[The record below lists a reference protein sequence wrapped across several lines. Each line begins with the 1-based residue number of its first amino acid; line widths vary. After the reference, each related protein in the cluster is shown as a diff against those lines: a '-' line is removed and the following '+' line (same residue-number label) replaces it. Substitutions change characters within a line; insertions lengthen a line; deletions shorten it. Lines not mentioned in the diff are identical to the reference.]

1 MDIMKIRYPLF
12 ALLMIA
18 ASLLTIAPVHAQ
30 TREISTSGEL
40 LDRVVAQVDEGVVL
54 QSELDSQM
62 TMISQRLIEQGV
74 ELPPDSVLR
83 QQVLERLVLTEI
95 QMQRANDLDIRVS
108 DEQLNGALVNVASR
122 HNIPFNDLPAV
133 LAAEGIEYGAYR
145 EEMRRE
151 MIMGQLRQRD
161 VESRVNVTP
170 RELDQYLAKQSE
182 RLDAN
187 AEYELAHIL
196 ISLPG
201 NATPEQIKTAET
213 KAQDLYRTLLQG
225 ADFGQ
230 TAVAS
235 SESRDALEGG
245 YLGWLK
251 SGEVPTLFADI
262 IPTLGKGQVSE
273 PVRSGSGY
281 HLLKLMG
288 LRGVEPVIVSQIH
301 TRHILIQTN
310 EILDSESAHK
320 KLQDIRKRIVEDGED
335 FGAVAK
341 AISDDPGSAAEGG
354 DLGWATRGRFVKD
367 FEDVADTLEEN
378 EISEPFKTQFGW
390 HILQLLG
397 KRQHDSTAENRRN
410 QAFQALR
417 QRKVVEQTEIWMRRI
432 RDEAFVEIRL

>member
-122 HNIPFNDLPAV
+122 HSIPFNDLPAV

-225 ADFGQ
+225 ADFGK

-301 TRHILIQTN
+301 TRHILIMTN

>member
-281 HLLKLMG
+281 HILKLMG

>member
-1 MDIMKIRYPLF
+1 LDIMKIRYPLF

-122 HNIPFNDLPAV
+122 HSIPFNDLPAV

-301 TRHILIQTN
+301 TRHILIMTN

>member
-1 MDIMKIRYPLF
+1 
-12 ALLMIA
+12 
-18 ASLLTIAPVHAQ
+18 
-30 TREISTSGEL
+30 
-40 LDRVVAQVDEGVVL
+40 
-54 QSELDSQM
+54 
-62 TMISQRLIEQGV
+62 
-74 ELPPDSVLR
+74 
-83 QQVLERLVLTEI
+83 
-95 QMQRANDLDIRVS
+95 
-108 DEQLNGALVNVASR
+108 
-122 HNIPFNDLPAV
+122 
-133 LAAEGIEYGAYR
+133 
-145 EEMRRE
+145 
-151 MIMGQLRQRD
+151 
-161 VESRVNVTP
+161 
-170 RELDQYLAKQSE
+170 
-182 RLDAN
+182 
-187 AEYELAHIL
+187 
-196 ISLPG
+196 
-201 NATPEQIKTAET
+201 
-213 KAQDLYRTLLQG
+213 
-225 ADFGQ
+225 
-230 TAVAS
+230 
-235 SESRDALEGG
+235 
-245 YLGWLK
+245 
-251 SGEVPTLFADI
+251 
-262 IPTLGKGQVSE
+262 VSE

-301 TRHILIQTN
+301 TRHILIMTN

>member
-1 MDIMKIRYPLF
+1 MKIRYPLF

-122 HNIPFNDLPAV
+122 HSIPFNDLPAV

-301 TRHILIQTN
+301 TRHILIMTN

-397 KRQHDSTAENRRN
+397 KRDHDSTAENRRN

>member
-301 TRHILIQTN
+301 TRHILIMTN

-397 KRQHDSTAENRRN
+397 KRDHDSTAENRRN

>member
-301 TRHILIQTN
+301 TRHILIMTN

>member
-1 MDIMKIRYPLF
+1 LDIMKIRYPLF

-301 TRHILIQTN
+301 TRHILIMTN

>member
-1 MDIMKIRYPLF
+1 MKIRYPLF

-54 QSELDSQM
+54 QSELDSQL

-225 ADFGQ
+225 ADFGK

-301 TRHILIQTN
+301 TRHILIMTN

>member
-225 ADFGQ
+225 ADFGK

-397 KRQHDSTAENRRN
+397 KRDHDSTAENRRN

>member
-1 MDIMKIRYPLF
+1 LDIMKIRYPLF

-301 TRHILIQTN
+301 TRHILIMTN

-397 KRQHDSTAENRRN
+397 KRDHDSTAENRRN

>member
-1 MDIMKIRYPLF
+1 MKIRYPLF

-288 LRGVEPVIVSQIH
+288 LRGVEPVIVPQIH
-301 TRHILIQTN
+301 TRHILIMTN

>member
-18 ASLLTIAPVHAQ
+18 ASLLTISPVHAQ

-225 ADFGQ
+225 ADFGK

-301 TRHILIQTN
+301 TRHILIMTN

-397 KRQHDSTAENRRN
+397 KRDHDSTAENRRN

>member
-18 ASLLTIAPVHAQ
+18 ASLLTISPVHAQ

-170 RELDQYLAKQSE
+170 RELDQYLA
-182 RLDAN
+182 
-187 AEYELAHIL
+187 
-196 ISLPG
+196 
-201 NATPEQIKTAET
+201 
-213 KAQDLYRTLLQG
+213 
-225 ADFGQ
+225 
-230 TAVAS
+230 
-235 SESRDALEGG
+235 
-245 YLGWLK
+245 
-251 SGEVPTLFADI
+251 
-262 IPTLGKGQVSE
+262 
-273 PVRSGSGY
+273 VR
-281 HLLKLMG
+281 
-288 LRGVEPVIVSQIH
+288 
-301 TRHILIQTN
+301 
-310 EILDSESAHK
+310 
-320 KLQDIRKRIVEDGED
+320 
-335 FGAVAK
+335 
-341 AISDDPGSAAEGG
+341 
-354 DLGWATRGRFVKD
+354 
-367 FEDVADTLEEN
+367 
-378 EISEPFKTQFGW
+378 
-390 HILQLLG
+390 
-397 KRQHDSTAENRRN
+397 
-410 QAFQALR
+410 
-417 QRKVVEQTEIWMRRI
+417 
-432 RDEAFVEIRL
+432 

>member
-1 MDIMKIRYPLF
+1 MKIRYPLF

-18 ASLLTIAPVHAQ
+18 ASLLTISPVHAQ

-225 ADFGQ
+225 ADFGK

-301 TRHILIQTN
+301 TRHILIMTN

-397 KRQHDSTAENRRN
+397 KRDHDSTAENRRN

>member
-12 ALLMIA
+12 ALLLVA
-18 ASLLTIAPVHAQ
+18 TPALTPAPAHAQ

-62 TMISQRLIEQGV
+62 ALISQRLTEQGV
-74 ELPPDSVLR
+74 ELPPDSILR
-83 QQVLERLVLTEI
+83 QQVLERLILSEI
-95 QMQRANDLDIRVS
+95 QMQRAGDLDIRVS
-108 DEQLNGALVNVASR
+108 DEQLNGALANVASR

-133 LAAEGIEYGAYR
+133 LAAEGIDYSAYR

-161 VESRVNVTP
+161 VESRVSVTP
-170 RELDQYLAKQSE
+170 RELEQHLTKQSE

-196 ISLPG
+196 VSLPG

-213 KAQDLYRTLLQG
+213 KAQEIYRKLLQG
-225 ADFGQ
+225 ADFEQ
-230 TAVAS
+230 TAVSS
-235 SESRDALEGG
+235 SEARDALEGG

-262 IPTLGKGQVSE
+262 IPTLSKGQVSE

-281 HLLKLMG
+281 HVLKLIAV
-288 LRGVEPVIVSQIH
+288 RGVDPVIVDQIH

-310 EILDSESAHK
+310 EILDSDSARR
-320 KLQDIRKRIVEDGED
+320 KLEEVRKRIVEDGED

-341 AISDDPGSAAEGG
+341 AISDDPGSGSEGG
-354 DLGWATRGRFVKD
+354 DLGWSTRGRFVPD
-367 FEDVADTLEEN
+367 FERVADTLEEN
-378 EISEPFKTQFGW
+378 EISQPFKTQFGW

-397 KRQHDSTAENRRN
+397 KRKHDSTAENRRN

-432 RDEAFVEIRL
+432 RDEAFVEVRL

>member
-12 ALLMIA
+12 ALLLTA
-18 ASLLTIAPVHAQ
+18 TPLLSPAPANAQ

-54 QSELDSQM
+54 QSELDSAM
-62 TMISQRLIEQGV
+62 TLISQRLTEQGV
-74 ELPPDSVLR
+74 ELPPDSILR
-83 QQVLERLVLTEI
+83 QQVLERLILAEI
-95 QMQRANDLDIRVS
+95 QMQRAAELDIRVS
-108 DEQLNGALVNVASR
+108 DEQLNGALANVASR
-122 HNIPFNDLPAV
+122 HNIPFNELPDV
-133 LAAEGIEYGAYR
+133 LAAEGIDYGTYR

-151 MIMGQLRQRD
+151 MIMAQLRQRD

-196 ISLPG
+196 IGLPG
-201 NATPEQIKTAET
+201 NATPEQIKAAET
-213 KAQDLYRTLLQG
+213 KAQDIYRKLLQG

-230 TAVAS
+230 TAVAT

-262 IPTLGKGQVSE
+262 IPTLGKDQVSE

-281 HLLKLMG
+281 HILKLMG
-288 LRGVEPVIVSQIH
+288 LRGVDPVIVDQIH

-310 EILDSESAHK
+310 EILDSESARK
-320 KLQDIRKRIVEDGED
+320 KLEEIRARIVDNGED

-341 AISDDPGSAAEGG
+341 AISDDPGSASEGG

-378 EISEPFKTQFGW
+378 EISQPFKTQFGW

-397 KRQHDSTAENRRN
+397 KRQYDSTADSRRN
-410 QAFQALR
+410 QAYQALR
-417 QRKVVEQTEIWMRRI
+417 QRKVVEQTEIWLRRL
-432 RDEAFVEIRL
+432 RDEAFVEVRL